1 MSQIDFLND
10 YYIIICLVVAGISL
24 VVLFLHYGLVYLR
37 AALIKS
43 KAAPTELVS
52 PHVSVVLTVHNEA
65 ELLRDNLVYLLEQD
79 YPDFE
84 VVVVDYRS
92 TDDTNYVLKVLGENY
107 SNLKPVIIKEDVT
120 MFRGNKY
127 PLSIGIQS
135 ASEGIILLTESD
147 CRPVSFNWLK
157 EMVSSYLPNTQIV
170 LGYSG
175 IKAGG
180 KGLLPLLEQ
189 YDNIAHSA
197 HYLSAAIAGCPY
209 TGNGR
214 NLSYRRKFFFDKG
227 AFFKHYVEP
236 DGADDLFVNANG
248 KGGNTA
254 VNIERDAW
262 VEIEP
267 YSTLHSWREYR
278 LHRFAT
284 KKYYKPLQL
293 ITRMIEPL
301 FLVLFIAA
309 LAVMLCHQLLLWP
322 IVVGAVVLKM
332 AWQVFCLYK
341 WCKRLEV
348 KLVCWLSPVFELYF
362 VFSDTIIF
370 LSSLFLKKRAR

>member
-1 MSQIDFLND
+1 MKKF
-10 YYIIICLVVAGISL
+10 
-24 VVLFLHYGLVYLR
+24 
-37 AALIKS
+37 KP
-43 KAAPTELVS
+43 APAELVS

-65 ELLRDNLVYLLEQD
+65 ESLRDNLVYLLEQD
-79 YPDFE
+79 YPDFD

-107 SNLKPVIIKEDVT
+107 PNLKPVIIKEDVT
-120 MFRGNKY
+120 MFKGNKY

-135 ASEGIILLTESD
+135 AADGIVLLTESD
-147 CRPVSFNWLK
+147 CRPASFNWLQQI
-157 EMVSSYLPNTQIV
+157 VSSYLPSTQIV

-180 KGLLPLLEQ
+180 KGLLSLLAQ

-236 DGADDLFVNANG
+236 DGADDLFVNANA

-254 VNIERDAW
+254 INIERDAW
-262 VEIEP
+262 MEIEP
-267 YSTLHSWREYR
+267 YRSFHSWRDYR
-278 LHRFAT
+278 IHRFST
-284 KKYYKPLQL
+284 KKYYKPLQFL
-293 ITRMIEPL
+293 TRLVAPVS
-301 FLVLFIAA
+301 LVLFVAA
-309 LAVMLCHQLLLWP
+309 ILAMLLHQPLIWP
-322 IVVGAVVLKM
+322 VAVGAVVLKM
-332 AWQVFCLYK
+332 AWQTVCVWK

-348 KLVCWLSPVFELYF
+348 KLVGWLSPFFEFYF
-362 VFSDTIIF
+362 LFSDTIIF
-370 LSSLFLKKRAR
+370 LSSLFLRKRIR